1 MKTKLLLLATFLF
14 VGFGVQASTFK
25 TDNSSINNYYNDDYG
40 DSFTFVERDVT
51 FAIFQNGEFDFYINP
66 RNQRGGLDVNYQGN
80 GVNISFNSGYDY
92 GPYVQYDDYGAIIQI
107 EDIPIY
113 YDYYGRVNRIGN
125 TRITYDSGRLIRVG
139 GLHVYYDRQG
149 YYSHYSGYINT
160 YNRSYVFHPYHNYF
174 ARPLFDFRIVSY
186 DPYRN
191 HYQPTRYTYYS
202 DHSRNKYYSKN
213 NKRDGHDTRRVAA
226 KSVPNRYND
235 KHNDRAVQ
243 QDRRSSNDRTSQNGR
258 SNTVNNTDRRS
269 NTVQR
274 PTSNER
280 TSQNGRSNGAVNNT
294 ERRSNTVQRPTSNE
308 RTSQNGRS
316 NGEVNNTERRSNTV
330 QRPTSNER
338 TSQNGRSNGAVNNTD
353 RRVNTVNK
361 PSQNERSAANGRMAD
376 NRAPQTQRTA
386 QAPERVQ
393 QRNNTANTQKGQSAR
408 ESKGNDSNGKSDK
421 KENSRG
427 NSSRRN

>member
-92 GPYVQYDDYGAIIQI
+92 GPYVQYDDYGAIIQV

-125 TRITYDSGRLIRVG
+125 THITYDSGRLVRVG

-149 YYSHYSGYINT
+149 YYSHYSGYINN

-202 DHSRNKYYSKN
+202 DHSRNKYYTKY
-213 NKRDGHDTRRVAA
+213 NKRDGHDTRQRVA
-226 KSVPNRYND
+226 
-235 KHNDRAVQ
+235 
-243 QDRRSSNDRTSQNGR
+243 
-258 SNTVNNTDRRS
+258 
-269 NTVQR
+269 
-274 PTSNER
+274 
-280 TSQNGRSNGAVNNT
+280 
-294 ERRSNTVQRPTSNE
+294 
-308 RTSQNGRS
+308 
-316 NGEVNNTERRSNTV
+316 
-330 QRPTSNER
+330 
-338 TSQNGRSNGAVNNTD
+338 
-353 RRVNTVNK
+353 
-361 PSQNERSAANGRMAD
+361 
-376 NRAPQTQRTA
+376 
-386 QAPERVQ
+386 
-393 QRNNTANTQKGQSAR
+393 
-408 ESKGNDSNGKSDK
+408 
-421 KENSRG
+421 SR
-427 NSSRRN
+427 

>member
-40 DSFTFVERDVT
+40 DSFTFVEREVT

-92 GPYVQYDDYGAIIQI
+92 GPYVQYDDYGAIIQV

-125 TRITYDSGRLIRVG
+125 THITYDSGRLVRVG

-149 YYSHYSGYINT
+149 YYSHYSGYINN

-202 DHSRNKYYSKN
+202 DHSRNKYYTKN
-213 NKRDGHDTRRVAA
+213 NKRDGHDTRQRVA
-226 KSVPNRYND
+226 SRNVPNRYD
-235 KHNDRAVQ
+235 DRNTQA
-243 QDRRSSNDRTSQNGR
+243 DRRNTNERTSQ
-258 SNTVNNTDRRS
+258 SNRNNSSVNTTERRATTVNRPSSNERTSQGNRNTSSVNNTDRRA
-269 NTVQR
+269 NTVNR
-274 PTSNER
+274 PSSNER
-280 TSQNGRSNGAVNNT
+280 TSQSNRNT
-294 ERRSNTVQRPTSNE
+294 SS
-308 RTSQNGRS
+308 
-316 NGEVNNTERRSNTV
+316 
-330 QRPTSNER
+330 
-338 TSQNGRSNGAVNNTD
+338 VNNTD
-353 RRVNTVNK
+353 RRANTVNK
-361 PSQNERSAANGRMAD
+361 PSQNERSANTGRMVD

-393 QRNNTANTQKGQSAR
+393 QKSNSGNAQRGQVSSRA
-408 ESKGNDSNGKSDK
+408 SNGKSDK
-421 KENSRG
+421 NENSRG
-427 NSSRRN
+427 NSSKRN

>member
-1 MKTKLLLLATFLF
+1 M
-14 VGFGVQASTFK
+14 QASTFK

-40 DSFTFVERDVT
+40 DSFTFVEREVT

-92 GPYVQYDDYGAIIQI
+92 GPYVQYDDYGAIIQV

-125 TRITYDSGRLIRVG
+125 THITYDSGRLVRVG

-149 YYSHYSGYINT
+149 YYSHYSGYINN

-202 DHSRNKYYSKN
+202 DHSRNKYYTKN
-213 NKRDGHDTRRVAA
+213 NKRDGHDTRQRVA
-226 KSVPNRYND
+226 SRNVPNRYD
-235 KHNDRAVQ
+235 DRNTQA
-243 QDRRSSNDRTSQNGR
+243 DRRNTNERTSQ
-258 SNTVNNTDRRS
+258 SNRNNSSVNTTERRATTVNRPSSNERTSQGNRNTSSVNNTDRRA
-269 NTVQR
+269 NTVNR
-274 PTSNER
+274 PSSNER
-280 TSQNGRSNGAVNNT
+280 TSQSNRNT
-294 ERRSNTVQRPTSNE
+294 SS
-308 RTSQNGRS
+308 
-316 NGEVNNTERRSNTV
+316 
-330 QRPTSNER
+330 
-338 TSQNGRSNGAVNNTD
+338 VNNTD
-353 RRVNTVNK
+353 RRANTVNK
-361 PSQNERSAANGRMAD
+361 PSQNERSANTGRMVD

-393 QRNNTANTQKGQSAR
+393 QKSNSGNAQRGQVSSRA
-408 ESKGNDSNGKSDK
+408 SNGKSDK
-421 KENSRG
+421 NENSRG
-427 NSSRRN
+427 NSSKRN

>member
-316 NGEVNNTERRSNTV
+316 NG
-330 QRPTSNER
+330 
-338 TSQNGRSNGAVNNTD
+338 AVNNTD

>member
-1 MKTKLLLLATFLF
+1 MKTKLLLIATFLF
-14 VGFGVQASTFK
+14 VGFGVQASAFK
-25 TDNSSINNYYNDDYG
+25 ADNSSKNNYYDDYG

-51 FAIFQNGEFDFYINP
+51 FAIFQNGEFDFYINQ

-107 EDIPIY
+107 ENIPIY

-125 TRITYDSGRLIRVG
+125 THISYDSGRLVRVG

-149 YYSHYSGYINT
+149 YYSHYSGYINN
-160 YNRSYVFHPYHNYF
+160 YNRGYVFHPYHNYF

-186 DPYRN
+186 NPYRS
-191 HYQPTRYTYYS
+191 HYHPTRYTYYN
-202 DHSRNKYYSKN
+202 DHSRNTYYDKHY
-213 NKRDGHDTRRVAA
+213 KRNGQDTRRVAA

-235 KHNDRAVQ
+235 NSRSEQ
-243 QDRRSSNDRTSQNGR
+243 MDRRNSNDRQGQNDR
-258 SNTVNNTDRRS
+258 NYDTVNNNDRRS

-280 TSQNGRSNGAVNNT
+280 TSQAGNNT

-308 RTSQNGRS
+308 RTSQADNNTERRANTVQRPTS
-316 NGEVNNTERRSNTV
+316 NERTSQAGNNTERRSNTV

-338 TSQNGRSNGAVNNTD
+338 TSQVGNNT
-353 RRVNTVNK
+353 
-361 PSQNERSAANGRMAD
+361 ER
-376 NRAPQTQRTA
+376 
-386 QAPERVQ
+386 
-393 QRNNTANTQKGQSAR
+393 
-408 ESKGNDSNGKSDK
+408 
-421 KENSRG
+421 
-427 NSSRRN
+427 